1 MSPKKPSTQR
11 QKQKI
16 VDLTQ
21 VESDIPKHS
30 DNLPKSKKLQIVNKA
45 KSKENINS
53 DLETNEADNLQSK
66 VQIESY
72 QPNYPPSIELQNQ
85 QTYIKN
91 QQNQIN
97 ELLNHY
103 ESNESSLFAADNDLS
118 NHDIEGFIASAVW
131 EKLLKKYIDILDY
144 DIFIKQQSGVKVL
157 VKLVA
162 RSLKIYVEYLI
173 AKSKGENSDYAFMV
187 LNHIKELDNI
197 TIDIGFLAATNNDT
211 QSNNNTQSD
220 NDTQADN
227 NTQANYNIQV
237 ENNQQSYNN
246 N

>member
-103 ESNESSLFAADNDLS
+103 ESNESSLFAAD
-118 NHDIEGFIASAVW
+118 
-131 EKLLKKYIDILDY
+131 KY
-144 DIFIKQQSGVKVL
+144 QHKVL
-157 VKLVA
+157 SHINIRPTSLRIYSIEPEVDPLV
-162 RSLKIYVEYLI
+162 E
-173 AKSKGENSDYAFMV
+173 
-187 LNHIKELDNI
+187 
-197 TIDIGFLAATNNDT
+197 
-211 QSNNNTQSD
+211 
-220 NDTQADN
+220 
-227 NTQANYNIQV
+227 
-237 ENNQQSYNN
+237 
-246 N
+246 

>member
-1 MSPKKPSTQR
+1 MKHTNSYLAIQPSLNTSSAKNNLFFQDEIYLVQWLEMRKDIILQALNSIFLSPPIISN
-11 QKQKI
+11 
-16 VDLTQ
+16 Q
-21 VESDIPKHS
+21 VSN
-30 DNLPKSKKLQIVNKA
+30 NLSALR
-45 KSKENINS
+45 
-53 DLETNEADNLQSK
+53 
-66 VQIESY
+66 
-72 QPNYPPSIELQNQ
+72 
-85 QTYIKN
+85 
-91 QQNQIN
+91 
-97 ELLNHY
+97 
-103 ESNESSLFAADNDLS
+103 
-118 NHDIEGFIASAVW
+118 FIASAVW